1 MKINGNIANKLA
13 ELHLEQN
20 RIAIEHIKTGKKKTV
35 NKSKDTYTKAP
46 NQRYFNYT
54 KKDAIKT
61 ESDLYEG
68 YLPMDFINLLNGD
81 DNSVIRVTID
91 GDNLFEYKGI
101 RFTRENIPEIPES
114 EFEEIKAVNNVIDFG
129 KSNYFKYVSSNG
141 KEYRLYSRKG
151 GCISSLDT
159 DWLLNR
165 ENDLELQRYA
175 SFWNWCMEDVTTINL
190 VEATGYTREEEHKY
204 LEEIGLDYG
213 FVTIK
218 MGDRENTLFRTK
230 SKLHGELINQ
240 YKYDLQYKYMRSSGF
255 GEQFGAGAVITI
267 GGKEYTFNANCQI
280 DIPYGADIY
289 DVKYP
294 PELER
299 RADL

>member
-1 MKINGNIANKLA
+1 MKVGSSVAKERA
-13 ELHLEQN
+13 ELRLEQN
-20 RIAIEHIKTGKKKTV
+20 RVAIEHLIKGKNKTTQ
-35 NKSKDTYTKAP
+35 KPRDTYTKSP
-46 NQRYFNYT
+46 ETRYFNYT
-54 KKDAIKT
+54 KKDAQKSET
-61 ESDLYEG
+61 DLYEG
-68 YLPMDFINLLNGD
+68 YLPMEFINLLNGD
-81 DNSVIRVTID
+81 DDSEIGVTID
-91 GDNLFEYKGI
+91 GDHLFEYKGI
-101 RFTRENIPEIPES
+101 RFTRKNIPEIPES

-151 GCISSLDT
+151 GCISSLES

-165 ENDLELQRYA
+165 DNDLALQRYA
-175 SFWNWCMEDVTTINL
+175 SFWNWCMEDVTFINL

-204 LEEIGLDYG
+204 LEEMGLDYG

-230 SKLHGELINQ
+230 SQYHGELINQ
-240 YKYDLQYKYMRSSGF
+240 YKYDIQYEYMRSSSF
-255 GEQFGAGAVITI
+255 GKEFGTGAVITI
-267 GGKEYTFNANCQI
+267 GGKEYIFDANCQL

-294 PELER
+294 PKIKQ
-299 RADL
+299 